1 MGSEPVAFPLTVWAG
16 SNRWTFAP
24 GRDVTVGRDD
34 RADVPLE
41 DPAHNQGTSRFHLL
55 LRFDGGH
62 WVAIDTSR
70 NGTFIADERISRA
83 HIRDGMTLTLADPR
97 RGPRLLFRVGA
108 PHPPAGPPSRLPGR
122 RSWRKAQTGQR
133 AIPVPAPQ
141 QHHPPHQLPSQR
153 PIGAA
158 PMSSAPPS
166 EQDTDPVTEA
176 IAVRP
181 QSAVPPS
188 QATTGPIPIPQLDD
202 VNAPKTQP
210 IPTPQVQP
218 PAPSPHRTEHLAPAR
233 PVPPPPRP
241 EPPVPRLEPRAP
253 RPEPPAPQPSRARGL
268 QVHQLTVGV
277 SGRQALTD
285 VSFTAR
291 PSTLTAVVGPAG
303 SGKTSLVNALA
314 GVIKPSGG
322 SVALDGHEVDA
333 DQRIGIVPPHDV
345 VHRQLTVEQALR
357 YAAELRLAPDTS
369 AEERQRVIHQVLVDS
384 ELSSRRTLQIR
395 DLSQD
400 ERKRASI
407 AAELVTRPS
416 LLVLDEPTA
425 GLDPVHQHHAMAML
439 RRLADAGRVV
449 VVATTSTANLQL
461 CDQVVLLT
469 ANGTLAF
476 AGPPAQIG
484 SALGTT
490 DWSEIF
496 NRLATDP
503 DSAHQKFLT
512 ARSAHPPAGPVEP
525 AAAAPRPPKY
535 RQIAIAARRQAW
547 LIVGD
552 QRYFIFLT
560 LLPILFG
567 ALALTVPGH
576 TGFARSDL
584 FGDGP
589 DEAVELLAL
598 LTMAA
603 VIMGTALTIRDFA
616 AERGIFARE
625 RSLGLSWSAYVTA
638 KVLVY
643 SVVAL
648 VQTAVVT
655 TAAVVGRGAPTNQAL
670 LLGDPV
676 VELYV
681 AVAATAIVSAVVTL
695 ALTSL
700 ARHTE
705 QLLLIAVLIVLLS
718 LVFCGGMFPL
728 AGKLDG
734 DYAFNVF
741 SWFVPARWGF
751 AAAAASVDLGDID
764 VLAPHD
770 RLWTHSTGRWL
781 TDLAVLI
788 AFAVVGIAL
797 LRWRLRPPADDSPSD
812 TTTRK
817 ARV

>member
-1 MGSEPVAFPLTVWAG
+1 M
-16 SNRWTFAP
+16 
-24 GRDVTVGRDD
+24 
-34 RADVPLE
+34 
-41 DPAHNQGTSRFHLL
+41 
-55 LRFDGGH
+55 
-62 WVAIDTSR
+62 
-70 NGTFIADERISRA
+70 
-83 HIRDGMTLTLADPR
+83 
-97 RGPRLLFRVGA
+97 
-108 PHPPAGPPSRLPGR
+108 
-122 RSWRKAQTGQR
+122 
-133 AIPVPAPQ
+133 
-141 QHHPPHQLPSQR
+141 
-153 PIGAA
+153 
-158 PMSSAPPS
+158 
-166 EQDTDPVTEA
+166 
-176 IAVRP
+176 
-181 QSAVPPS
+181 
-188 QATTGPIPIPQLDD
+188 
-202 VNAPKTQP
+202 
-210 IPTPQVQP
+210 
-218 PAPSPHRTEHLAPAR
+218 
-233 PVPPPPRP
+233 
-241 EPPVPRLEPRAP
+241 
-253 RPEPPAPQPSRARGL
+253 
-268 QVHQLTVGV
+268 QVHQLTVSV
-277 SGRQALTD
+277 DGRQALTD

-291 PSTLTAVVGPAG
+291 PGTLTAVVGPAG
-303 SGKTSLVNALA
+303 SGKTSLVHTLG

-322 SVALDGHEVDA
+322 SLALDGHEVHA
-333 DQRIGIVPPHDV
+333 DQRIGIVPRNDV

-357 YAAELRLAPDTS
+357 YAAELRLAPGTS
-369 AEERQRVIHQVLVDS
+369 AEERQRVIHRVLVDS
-384 ELSSRRTLQIR
+384 ELSSRRTLQIGN
-395 DLSQD
+395 LSQD
-400 ERKRASI
+400 DRKRASI
-407 AAELVTRPS
+407 AAELVTDPS

-425 GLDPVHQHHAMAML
+425 GLDPAHQYHATTML

-449 VVATTSTANLQL
+449 VMTTTSTANLQL

-476 AGPPAQIG
+476 AGPPAHIG

-503 DSAHQKFLT
+503 DTAHQKFLT
-512 ARSAHPPAGPVEP
+512 ARRAHPPAGPVEP
-525 AAAAPRPPKY
+525 AAAAPRLPK
-535 RQIAIAARRQAW
+535 RWQFAIAARRQAW

-576 TGFARSDL
+576 TGFGRSDL

-589 DEAVELLAL
+589 DEPVQLVAL

-603 VIMGTALTIRDFA
+603 VIMGTALTIRDVA
-616 AERGIFARE
+616 GERSIFARE
-625 RSLGLSWSAYVTA
+625 RSLGLSSRPYVAA

-655 TAAVVGRGAPTNQAL
+655 TAAVVGKGAPTDQAL

-676 VELYV
+676 VELYI
-681 AVAATAIVSAVVTL
+681 AVAATAIASAVVTL
-695 ALTSL
+695 ALASL

-718 LVFCGGMFPL
+718 LVFCGAMFPL
-728 AGKLDG
+728 AG

-751 AAAAASVDLGDID
+751 AAAAASVDLDGID
-764 VLAPHD
+764 ALAPHD
-770 RLWTHSTGRWL
+770 RLWAHSTGCWL

-788 AFAVVGIAL
+788 AFAAAGVAL
-797 LRWRLRPPADDSPSD
+797 LSWRLRAPADNKPSD